1 MQNLSVPNRGDKDGI
16 SLCTFHSLKGLEFR
30 IVILVGV
37 TERSMPSKATS
48 GKPFSMMDLPER
60 KEYLMG
66 IRSLLY
72 VAITRAR
79 QMVFIS
85 GWGEATGLL
94 EV

>member
-1 MQNLSVPNRGDKDGI
+1 
-16 SLCTFHSLKGLEFR
+16 LKGLEFR

-37 TERSMPSKATS
+37 TERSMPSKETS
-48 GKPFSMMDLPER
+48 SKPFSMMDGPER

-94 EV
+94 EVME

>member
-1 MQNLSVPNRGDKDGI
+1 
-16 SLCTFHSLKGLEFR
+16 
-30 IVILVGV
+30 
-37 TERSMPSKATS
+37 
-48 GKPFSMMDLPER
+48 MMDIPER

-85 GWGEATGLL
+85 GGGEATGLL
-94 EV
+94 EEMECMKECKKETWRPDGFEIRRKKRFDLLKPGDL

>member
-1 MQNLSVPNRGDKDGI
+1 MYEGINPRVRGHK
-16 SLCTFHSLKGLEFR
+16 
-30 IVILVGV
+30 
-37 TERSMPSKATS
+37 
-48 GKPFSMMDLPER
+48 FSMDVPER

-94 EV
+94 EVME

>member
-1 MQNLSVPNRGDKDGI
+1 
-16 SLCTFHSLKGLEFR
+16 
-30 IVILVGV
+30 
-37 TERSMPSKATS
+37 
-48 GKPFSMMDLPER
+48 MMDTAER

-85 GWGEATGLL
+85 GWGEATRLI
-94 EV
+94 E

>member
-1 MQNLSVPNRGDKDGI
+1 
-16 SLCTFHSLKGLEFR
+16 
-30 IVILVGV
+30 
-37 TERSMPSKATS
+37 
-48 GKPFSMMDLPER
+48 MDVPER

-72 VAITRAR
+72 VAITRSR

-94 EV
+94 EVME